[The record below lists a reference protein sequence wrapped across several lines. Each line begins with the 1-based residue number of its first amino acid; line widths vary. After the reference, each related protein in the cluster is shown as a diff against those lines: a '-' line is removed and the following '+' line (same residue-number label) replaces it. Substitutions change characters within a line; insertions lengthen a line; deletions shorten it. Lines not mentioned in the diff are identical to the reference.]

1 MFPLTFTIA
10 DKHSGCYGNGLID
23 VTEKFEFEACPI

>member
-1 MFPLTFTIA
+1 MFPLTFTFA

-23 VTEKFEFEACPI
+23 VTEKFEFEACPT